1 MSIVKQVKVILF
13 QSEKAMLATR
23 EKVCEKRCA
32 KHINLESKVQLTNV
46 VKINAVKS
54 LEQNITVAIE
64 IFKKKIFD
72 LQEIQ
77 KAMEHMLHQ

>member
-1 MSIVKQVKVILF
+1 MSIIEQEKVIFF
-13 QSEKAMLATR
+13 QSQKTMLAIR
-23 EKVCEKRCA
+23 EKVCEKCCA
-32 KHINLESKVQLTNV
+32 KHINLESKVQLTNAV
-46 VKINAVKS
+46 TINAVKS

-77 KAMEHMLHQ
+77 RAMEHMLHQ